1 MPTITVYLD
10 AELYD
15 YVKDSPSAIIQEAL
29 KEHKQKAEKV
39 GKPKNE

>member
-15 YVKDSPSAIIQEAL
+15 FVKESPSSIIQKAL
-29 KEHKQKAEKV
+29 KQLKESERA
-39 GKPKNE
+39 PKNP

>member
-15 YVKDSPSAIIQEAL
+15 FVKESPSAIIQQAL
-29 KEHKQKAEKV
+29 KEYMQ
-39 GKPKNE
+39 KNEASKKQ